1 MEFIFTFG
9 NDKYFLEMLNTPIF
23 IWSIRLIVIIIF
35 ISVLTSYRKY
45 NRKK

>member
-9 NDKYFLEMLNTPIF
+9 NDTYFLEMLNNPTAL
-23 IWSIRLIVIIIF
+23 WSIRLVVIIAF
-35 ISVLTSYRKY
+35 ISVMISYRKY